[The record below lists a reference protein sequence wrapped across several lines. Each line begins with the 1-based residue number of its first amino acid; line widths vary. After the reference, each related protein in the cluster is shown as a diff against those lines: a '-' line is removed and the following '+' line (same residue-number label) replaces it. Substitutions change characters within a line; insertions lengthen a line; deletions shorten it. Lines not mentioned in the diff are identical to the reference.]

1 MTPDRFQQIRNLFE
15 AALERRTAERAAFL
29 AEACGNDQELREQAD
44 RLLSAH
50 ESTVTL
56 SEALPERQEPVRT
69 DPASREGKRLGD
81 YEILR
86 QLGRGGMGS
95 VYLARRAD
103 EAFHKNVAIKILRA
117 DAASTDL
124 VQRFHRERE
133 ILAQLDHPNIARL
146 LDAGE
151 TDEGLPYFVMEYV
164 EGSPITQ
171 YADEARLSVRDRI
184 ALFRQVC
191 DAVDYAHQRKV
202 VHRDLK
208 PSNVLATAEN
218 QVKLLDFGIARLLEQ
233 EGGVINLT
241 RSGMWLM
248 TPEYA
253 SPEQVRGEVASR
265 ASDVYSLG
273 VILFEL
279 LTGHQPYHLRS
290 RIFHE
295 IVRVVCE
302 EPPTRPSTAITQP
315 IEITT
320 AEGKPATLPP
330 ETAGRL
336 RQTSL
341 DELKHQLSGNLDN
354 LLLKALE
361 KLPQDRYASAQQ
373 LRADM
378 DRHLNG
384 EPVWARGDSPWY
396 KIGRRI
402 SRHRVALVILATL
415 AAAVATGSVT
425 LRWSTLAWAAAAA
438 VLIGLWYAAT
448 DREAGRRVAN
458 NRLLSNRA
466 VLAVIIIDLIAI
478 RTEFWTAAVA
488 LAGIAAVQ
496 LIGWLTRSRW
506 GGPLILD
513 LRNNLQRS
521 KVISL
526 AYVLLAVLILLVGH
540 DPNRGWYA
548 LATLAGA
555 SLINTNGNE
564 IRREGF
570 IRSGRLIP
578 WSRIASWSWGP
589 DGKGAPDRRLQHVLI
604 LNFHRRL
611 QFLPPVRMRI
621 SQARKNEIEAILKRQ
636 LGEWPAA
643 GHEEHDR

>member
-1 MTPDRFQQIRNLFE
+1 LSIVARDSAYHLKGEIERMTPDRFQQIRNLFE
-15 AALERRTAERAAFL
+15 AALERRTAERSAFL
-29 AEACGNDQELREQAD
+29 AEACGNDQDLREQAD

-50 ESTVTL
+50 ESTATL
-56 SEALPERQEPVRT
+56 SQALPERQQPVRS

-86 QLGRGGMGS
+86 LLGRGGMGS
-95 VYLARRAD
+95 VYLASRAD
-103 EAFHKNVAIKILRA
+103 KAFHKNVAIKILRA

-164 EGSPITQ
+164 EGSPITR
-171 YADEARLSVRDRI
+171 YADQARLSVRDRI
-184 ALFRQVC
+184 DLFGQVC

-208 PSNVLATAEN
+208 PGNVLVDTGN
-218 QVKLLDFGIARLLEQ
+218 RVKLLDFGIARLLEQ
-233 EGGVINLT
+233 EGGVTNPT

-295 IVRVVCE
+295 IVRAVCE
-302 EPPTRPSTAITQP
+302 EPPTRPSTAIAQP

-320 AEGKPATLPP
+320 SEGKPATLPP

-341 DELKHQLSGNLDN
+341 DELKRQLSGNLDN

-361 KLPQDRYASAQQ
+361 KLPRDRYASARQ
-373 LRADM
+373 LRADIE
-378 DRHLNG
+378 RHLNG
-384 EPVWARGDSPWY
+384 EPVWARGDSPWRP
-396 KIGRRI
+396 IGRRI
-402 SRHRVALVILATL
+402 SRHGVALVVFATL

-438 VLIGLWYAAT
+438 LLIGLWYAAT

-458 NRLLSNRA
+458 NPLFSRRALLA
-466 VLAVIIIDLIAI
+466 LIILDLIAI
-478 RTEFWTAAVA
+478 RTEFWTAAGA
-488 LAGIAAVQ
+488 LAGIAAFQ
-496 LIGWLTRSRW
+496 LTGWLTRGRW

-513 LRNNLQRS
+513 LRSNVQTV
-521 KVISL
+521 KIISL
-526 AYVLLAVLILLVGH
+526 GYVLLAVLIWLLGH
-540 DPNRGWYA
+540 DPTKLG
-548 LATLAGA
+548 
-555 SLINTNGNE
+555 
-564 IRREGF
+564 
-570 IRSGRLIP
+570 
-578 WSRIASWSWGP
+578 
-589 DGKGAPDRRLQHVLI
+589 
-604 LNFHRRL
+604 
-611 QFLPPVRMRI
+611 MR
-621 SQARKNEIEAILKRQ
+621 
-636 LGEWPAA
+636 
-643 GHEEHDR
+643 